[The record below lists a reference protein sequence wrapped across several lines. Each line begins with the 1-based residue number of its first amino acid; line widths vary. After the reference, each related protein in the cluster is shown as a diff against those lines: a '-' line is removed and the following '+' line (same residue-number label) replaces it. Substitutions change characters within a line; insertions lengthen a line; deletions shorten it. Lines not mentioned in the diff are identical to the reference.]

1 LAAAVARDSH
11 THREGEPAEH
21 KHWEERI
28 HTPDMKDSQDKA
40 GSPAFVE
47 DSPQMADMVDCPVP
61 EVGCL
66 ASDRKVDSQ
75 DMQDERE
82 APLMDLRA
90 MSLTHVHDE

>member
-1 LAAAVARDSH
+1 
-11 THREGEPAEH
+11 
-21 KHWEERI
+21 
-28 HTPDMKDSQDKA
+28 MKDSQDKA

-66 ASDRKVDSQ
+66 ASDRNVDSRDMQ
-75 DMQDERE
+75 DMQGERE
-82 APLMDLRA
+82 APLMDLKA